1 MTQTVSHDVTLV
13 NGAGAAIVSTP
24 LQRHLS
30 GAAPARPGPLD
41 VLREAQ
47 RMFQA
52 GERVDMQTLAA
63 TLGVDRTT
71 VYRWVGS
78 RERLL
83 VEVLWRLMSKTVA
96 RLREP
101 TAAGARPTAA
111 EVIVGATHAAMTN
124 AGMRRFLQQEGDLAL
139 KLLTTKAGEFQHRL
153 IELVADVVEAD
164 RRDGLLRSPL
174 PAEELPYVLVRIME
188 SYVYLGLITGE
199 EPDTARAAQVIRV
212 LLPS

>member
-1 MTQTVSHDVTLV
+1 M
-13 NGAGAAIVSTP
+13 STP

>member
-1 MTQTVSHDVTLV
+1 M
-13 NGAGAAIVSTP
+13 STP

-139 KLLTTKAGEFQHRL
+139 KLLTTKAG
-153 IELVADVVEAD
+153 
-164 RRDGLLRSPL
+164 S
-174 PAEELPYVLVRIME
+174 
-188 SYVYLGLITGE
+188 SS
-199 EPDTARAAQVIRV
+199 TA
-212 LLPS
+212 